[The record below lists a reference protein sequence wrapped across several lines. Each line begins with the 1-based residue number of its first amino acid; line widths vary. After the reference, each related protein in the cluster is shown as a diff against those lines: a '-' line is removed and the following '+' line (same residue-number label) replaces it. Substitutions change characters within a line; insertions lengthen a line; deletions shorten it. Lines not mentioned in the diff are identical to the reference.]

1 MALFDGI
8 YVCISCTYVGPW
20 SLLLEWFNL
29 DSSLDYKAW
38 NEITLL
44 GMGMWLII
52 HAEIKINPCSI
63 FLHHHLL

>member
-8 YVCISCTYVGPW
+8 HVCISCTYVGPLP
-20 SLLLEWFNL
+20 LLLEWFNL
-29 DSSLDYKAW
+29 DYSLDYKVW

-52 HAEIKINPCSI
+52 HAGIKISPC
-63 FLHHHLL
+63 